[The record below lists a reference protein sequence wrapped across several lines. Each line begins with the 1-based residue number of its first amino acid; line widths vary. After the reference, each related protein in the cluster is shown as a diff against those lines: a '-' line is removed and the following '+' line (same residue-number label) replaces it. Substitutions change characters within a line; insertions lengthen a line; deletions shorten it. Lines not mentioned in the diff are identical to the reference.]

1 MRFLN
6 LALAASLAL
15 ATISAA
21 GAASAA
27 QTAQEKANEQI
38 VRDFYQAAIND
49 KDFDKASKFL
59 GNRYVQH
66 NPTAADGPEGL
77 RGFLTFLREKFPQS
91 KSEVKRA
98 FAQDDYVIL
107 HVHSLREPNTRGRA
121 IIDIFKLENG
131 KVVEHWDVMQEE
143 VPADKSANGH
153 AMFPA

>member
-6 LALAASLAL
+6 LALAASLVL
-15 ATISAA
+15 ATVSAA

-27 QTAQEKANEQI
+27 QTAQEKANEKI

-77 RGFLTFLREKFPQS
+77 KGFLTFLREKFPQS

-107 HVHSLREPNTRGRA
+107 HVHSVREPNTRGRA

-131 KVVEHWDVMQEE
+131 KVVEHWDVVQDIPEK
-143 VPADKSANGH
+143 AANNNG
-153 AMFPA
+153 MF